1 MSGLGRLFAD
11 QELRNARTMRAAQ
24 DRWDNMAPPELDDDE
39 FTEQEAREQAADEL
53 AANPASIMF
62 HLGHLV
68 GDDAQTASDHALYS
82 DDWLPDASSAGTLLA
97 VMFEGSQENRDIA
110 RLELRDRLAA
120 RMQRDIAE
128 RAAELLAEHAARAA
142 EIAHFQEAP

>member
-24 DRWDNMAPPELDDDE
+24 DRWDNMAPPEPDEDE
-39 FTEQEAREQAADEL
+39 FTEQMAREQAADEL
-53 AANPASIMF
+53 AANPASLMF
-62 HLGHLV
+62 HLGHMI

-82 DDWLPDASSAGTLLA
+82 ADWLPDTCSAGTLLA

-128 RAAELLAEHAARAA
+128 RAAELLDEQAKRDA
-142 EIAHFQEAP
+142 EIAHFQEAA